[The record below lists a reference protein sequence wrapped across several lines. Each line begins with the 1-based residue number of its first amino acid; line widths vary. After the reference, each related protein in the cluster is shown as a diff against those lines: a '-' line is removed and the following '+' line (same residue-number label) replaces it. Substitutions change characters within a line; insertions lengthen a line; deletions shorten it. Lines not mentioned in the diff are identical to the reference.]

1 MQTCRLPEAPDI
13 GDYDTEEAFPALRFQ
28 RPVWVGVAPGDAET
42 MYVVEQGGTIYA
54 FDRRREVVEAE
65 VFLRVP
71 EVTRDG
77 NEEGLL
83 GLAFH
88 PDYAANGRLFVYN
101 SVGRPDCPDDARRCS
116 RISEFRRDPENPRR
130 AQLGSQRVLLEVPQP
145 SSNHNGGDLHFGPDG
160 RLYASLGDGGGAG
173 DRPNNA
179 QNTNNL
185 LGTILRIDVDEVP
198 EGATYGI
205 PPGNP
210 FADGVGG
217 RPEIWAWGLRNVWRM
232 AFDPSTGL
240 LWAGDVGQGAFEEID
255 VIVSGNYGW
264 RGREG
269 FVCFDDPLC
278 DGDYIPPVHAYP
290 RGEGTSVTGGLVY
303 RGARLPALWGA
314 YVFGDY
320 GSGAVWALVE
330 GEAVRLT
337 SVGAGAVTAFGRDHD
352 GSLYVA
358 SFRARGILRLVRR
371 EPVAGAQIP
380 ELLSETGC
388 FADTAAHTVAPGLVP
403 YEVNVALWS
412 DGARKLRFAA
422 LPAGERAR
430 YRGADGFE
438 MPRGTVLLKTFLA
451 PGGRRI
457 ETRMLTRQAGGWR
470 GFTWRWNDAQDDAR
484 LVVGGL
490 DERVDDLDWRYPSEV
505 ECDQCHT
512 DAAGFTLGWRARQLA
527 GLFER
532 DGVVYEQLA
541 ALQARGYVE
550 GVPEAPP
557 AFPRLDDEEAPVP
570 DRARAYLDVNCAN
583 CHRPEGPTNS
593 SIDLRARRPLADA
606 GVCDVEPE
614 LGALG
619 LLDARV
625 IAPGAPARSVLLQR
639 MARRGPAQMP
649 PLGTARPDLDALDL
663 VEAWIG
669 ALACP

>member
-1 MQTCRLPEAPDI
+1 MRYAVPCLALVALTGCLEGGAEPDGRPGDLAVPDGRLPDGPLPDGPLPDGPLPDGPLPDGPLPDGPPPAVAVNPLPERPPVQTCRLPEAPDI

-330 GEAVRLT
+330 G
-337 SVGAGAVTAFGRDHD
+337 
-352 GSLYVA
+352 
-358 SFRARGILRLVRR
+358 RR
-371 EPVAGAQIP
+371 SG
-380 ELLSETGC
+380 
-388 FADTAAHTVAPGLVP
+388 
-403 YEVNVALWS
+403 
-412 DGARKLRFAA
+412 
-422 LPAGERAR
+422 
-430 YRGADGFE
+430 
-438 MPRGTVLLKTFLA
+438 
-451 PGGRRI
+451 
-457 ETRMLTRQAGGWR
+457 
-470 GFTWRWNDAQDDAR
+470 
-484 LVVGGL
+484 
-490 DERVDDLDWRYPSEV
+490 
-505 ECDQCHT
+505 
-512 DAAGFTLGWRARQLA
+512 
-527 GLFER
+527 
-532 DGVVYEQLA
+532 
-541 ALQARGYVE
+541 
-550 GVPEAPP
+550 
-557 AFPRLDDEEAPVP
+557 
-570 DRARAYLDVNCAN
+570 
-583 CHRPEGPTNS
+583 
-593 SIDLRARRPLADA
+593 
-606 GVCDVEPE
+606 
-614 LGALG
+614 
-619 LLDARV
+619 
-625 IAPGAPARSVLLQR
+625 
-639 MARRGPAQMP
+639 
-649 PLGTARPDLDALDL
+649 
-663 VEAWIG
+663 
-669 ALACP
+669 